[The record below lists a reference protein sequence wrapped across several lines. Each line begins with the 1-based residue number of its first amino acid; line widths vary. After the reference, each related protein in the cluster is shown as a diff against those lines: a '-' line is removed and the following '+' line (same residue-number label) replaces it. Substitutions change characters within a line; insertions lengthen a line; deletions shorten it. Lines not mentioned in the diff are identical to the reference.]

1 MTILEKEFV
10 ELKGYFRTFFER
22 KKTMFSGI
30 NIFQECVLEAQDL
43 DDGGFSSEYQAR
55 LTEDYEGEKERT
67 NHEENINKR
76 HDYLKIRLDKA
87 NAVRTKHI

>member
-1 MTILEKEFV
+1 M
-10 ELKGYFRTFFER
+10 
-22 KKTMFSGI
+22 
-30 NIFQECVLEAQDL
+30 EAQDL

-87 NAVRTKHI
+87 NAVRKNYFISIINKLFLGIGKTPTVGKRSRIIT

>member
-1 MTILEKEFV
+1 ME
-10 ELKGYFRTFFER
+10 G
-22 KKTMFSGI
+22 
-30 NIFQECVLEAQDL
+30 QDF

-87 NAVRTKHI
+87 NAVSATQKRLPS

>member
-1 MTILEKEFV
+1 MIQAAWIMIHKYL
-10 ELKGYFRTFFER
+10 
-22 KKTMFSGI
+22 I
-30 NIFQECVLEAQDL
+30 QECVLESQDL

-87 NAVRTKHI
+87 NAVRTKYFINIDLLYIDDK

>member
-1 MTILEKEFV
+1 MGIKRFHSDHQHIQ
-10 ELKGYFRTFFER
+10 
-22 KKTMFSGI
+22 KKDI

-87 NAVRTKHI
+87 NAVRTKYSTF

>member
-1 MTILEKEFV
+1 MT
-10 ELKGYFRTFFER
+10 
-22 KKTMFSGI
+22 
-30 NIFQECVLEAQDL
+30 QECVLEDQDL

-87 NAVRTKHI
+87 NAVSKTKTYFICDEIVNSRNWKDLDHWRKKLNHCVRE